1 MKRHP
6 ALLQL
11 SREHHPALVLAKRAQ
26 SLADDNLEAAADFA
40 AEIRAVFAAELE
52 PHFCIEE
59 ERLLPLLKN
68 AGQAQLVER
77 TLAEH
82 ANLRALAVQIDAGDP
97 ASLRRF
103 GALLAAHVR
112 FEERELFP
120 AAEATLEPEAL
131 AMIDHAPQSAACR
144 TRTPH

>member
-26 SLADDNLEAAADFA
+26 TLEDNDPEAAKDFA

-52 PHFCIEE
+52 PHFRIEE

-82 ANLRALAVQIDAGDP
+82 ASLRALAAQIDSGDP
-97 ASLRRF
+97 ANLRRF

-131 AMIDHAPQSAACR
+131 ATIDHAPQSAACR